1 MPTST
6 VGVQYYGWEIAH
18 TPPNY
23 YNPWENWR
31 IGGFPES
38 QTHITVGVHTG
49 DSTTVLDW
57 AADQVW
63 RHKDGLAPGYK
74 MHWISP
80 VSQTNSQIG
89 VYSSNSPTSGMTN
102 LENDSDYWDWSWQ
115 TNTSEEIDVL
125 KGWSFNTSNSNYSG
139 VSTSWTDSNPGV
151 TRFSLRYHANNTM
164 DLFDETN
171 DEVIISKDVANDGN
185 PVYISWVAG
194 R

>member
-1 MPTST
+1 
-6 VGVQYYGWEIAH
+6 
-18 TPPNY
+18 
-23 YNPWENWR
+23 
-31 IGGFPES
+31 
-38 QTHITVGVHTG
+38 
-49 DSTTVLDW
+49 
-57 AADQVW
+57 
-63 RHKDGLAPGYK
+63 
-74 MHWISP
+74 
-80 VSQTNSQIG
+80 
-89 VYSSNSPTSGMTN
+89 MTN

-194 R
+194 GNTVSYDQMNDDFFGGGDVGIALTTTAV